1 MDIKKLVRPNIRD
14 LRPYEPGKPIEEVQ
28 RELGLEKVIKM
39 ASNENPLG
47 PSPLAIKAI
56 GENLNRMNFYPDGG
70 GYYLKRKLS
79 SFLDVDENQIILGNG
94 SDEIIR
100 MVVETFLNAGEEAV
114 IAEQS
119 FVIYQMAVRIVN
131 GESRLVKLKDYRYDL
146 ASMAEAVGR
155 KTKLVFVANPNN
167 PTGTM
172 VSAAEVESFMKK
184 VPEDVIVV
192 FDEAYF
198 EYIERGDFPKTIDY
212 IRDGR
217 AIVCLRT
224 FSKIY
229 GLAGL
234 RIGYGISQPEII
246 SGMNRVRQ
254 PFNVNS
260 VAQTAAIAALDDEEH
275 VGKSR
280 ELNCRGRDFLY
291 RELGKRDIRYIPS
304 EANFILVEVGDGTGI
319 ARALLKE
326 GVIVRDMFC
335 YDLPGFIRVTVGLES
350 ENKNFIKKLQNVL
363 HSS

>member
-47 PSPLAIKAI
+47 PSPLAVKAI
-56 GENLNRMNFYPDGG
+56 SENLDRMNFYPDGG

-100 MVVETFLNAGEEAV
+100 MLVETFLNAGEEAI
-114 IAEQS
+114 IAEPS

-131 GESRLVKLKDYRYDL
+131 GESRIVKLKDYSYDL

-217 AIVCLRT
+217 AVVCLRT

-254 PFNVNS
+254 PFNANS
-260 VAQTAAIAALDDEEH
+260 VAQTAAIAALDDREH

-280 ELNCRGRDFLY
+280 ELNRRGRNFLY
-291 RELGKRDIRYIPS
+291 RELEKRDIRYIPS
-304 EANFILVEVGDGTGI
+304 EANFILVEVGDGAGI

-326 GVIVRDMFC
+326 SVIVRDMLC
-335 YDLPGFIRVTVGLES
+335 YDLPDFIRVTVGLES
-350 ENKNFIKKLQNVL
+350 ENKNFIEKLQNVL